1 MSEPDAASA
10 GEKPAPSNLVMRVLA
25 ALVLAPL
32 AIALAYAGG
41 WLWALLVTLV
51 SIGLFAEW
59 LMVVGAGSTALTG
72 AGTIAIAMRR
82 MKSFTCRGGCF
93 DRPVKRADMIRHWTD
108 RAWSR

>member
-1 MSEPDAASA
+1 MSKPEAAPASSQ
-10 GEKPAPSNLVMRVLA
+10 PAPSNLVMRVLA

-59 LMVVGAGSTALTG
+59 LMDHLAVQQQDIDPFPVPPPEEDEEDLFAGSLAL
-72 AGTIAIAMRR
+72 A
-82 MKSFTCRGGCF
+82 S
-93 DRPVKRADMIRHWTD
+93 
-108 RAWSR
+108 

>member
-1 MSEPDAASA
+1 
-10 GEKPAPSNLVMRVLA
+10 MRILA

-72 AGTIAIAMRR
+72 AGTIVIATMGLCVAFGALKTAIITGLIGVFVFR
-82 MKSFTCRGGCF
+82 
-93 DRPVKRADMIRHWTD
+93 KREPDTRWV
-108 RAWSR
+108 

>member
-72 AGTIAIAMRR
+72 AGTM
-82 MKSFTCRGGCF
+82 
-93 DRPVKRADMIRHWTD
+93 
-108 RAWSR
+108 AWYEGDLAPANG